1 MDSIDIVPG
10 WLSINSGVLMLLAF
24 LIIISVLY
32 KIWVE
37 VRKLPAATAKEL
49 EMQRAADW
57 V

>member
-10 WLSINSGVLMLLAF
+10 FLSINSGLLMLLAF

-37 VRKLPAATAKEL
+37 VRKLPAATAREL

>member
-10 WLSINSGVLMLLAF
+10 FLSINSGVLMLLAF

-37 VRKLPAATAKEL
+37 VRKLPAATAR
-49 EMQRAADW
+49 EMEMRRAADW